1 VWLIVLHAFL
11 RLAYVSLLFRTFGG
25 TEPVISE
32 SNPINAA
39 SLALQAQILIQ
50 EFSAREHRLL
60 VEEQRRQANTMVS

>member
-1 VWLIVLHAFL
+1 MFHCFFALWAH
-11 RLAYVSLLFRTFGG
+11 FGG

-60 VEEQRRQANTMVS
+60 VEEQRRQANTMVI